1 MRALFDQIYYSEALE
16 WECMVVMSDEK
27 NMKDE
32 RGGKSR
38 LMLHLFRRILGS
50 YIING

>member
-16 WECMVVMSDEK
+16 WEWMVVMSDKK
-27 NMKDE
+27 NMKGE
-32 RGGKSR
+32 RGGKSI
-38 LMLHLFRRILGS
+38 LILHLFRRILCS